1 MWTGSLWVASRP
13 LGTPIGSV
21 TEYYGTSLPQGH
33 LWADGSLINAATFVE
48 AAAVLGANTPDKR
61 GRIAVGRDDMGGTPA
76 GLITFAV
83 SGLDGITLK
92 AIGGAQSIVMDRANL
107 PNVALSHSLT
117 WSGSASWTQG
127 LTTATFSGNA
137 TGPLFSDNNDWL
149 RAAVGGS
156 ANPGGTGV
164 IGSATSGSVSLPG
177 ITPTGSVSVG
187 MLGSVS
193 VSGSI
198 GGSLGSLNGAVAQ
211 TAMRN
216 IQPSI
221 ICNAIV
227 VAE

>member
-1 MWTGSLWVASRP
+1 
-13 LGTPIGSV
+13 
-21 TEYYGTSLPQGH
+21 
-33 LWADGSLINAATFVE
+33 
-48 AAAVLGANTPDKR
+48 
-61 GRIAVGRDDMGGTPA
+61 MGGTPA
-76 GLITFAV
+76 GLITSAV
-83 SGLDGITLK
+83 SGLDGLTLK
-92 AIGGAQSIVMDRANL
+92 AVGGAQSVVMDRANL

-137 TGPLFSDNNDWL
+137 TGPLFSDNNDWA
-149 RAAVGGS
+149 RTPVGGG

-164 IGSATSGSVSLPG
+164 VASLTTGSISIPS